1 MKRMIKMGLIL
12 AGIIAVLPDCMAV
25 GVAVPLGVDSTCT
38 SGTGENN
45 AYDWRA
51 FCQLNSGT
59 PRPSVLVR
67 GVGFC
72 ASNTGLT
79 IGDTLETGLTM
90 ESGSNASCFCR
101 MISPWVSQWVFRARY
116 GGTSAESSCHMN
128 CAKQCS
134 NAMMTT
140 STSGYNYTVKSALLN
155 SMNWQYD

>member
-51 FCQLNSGT
+51 LCQLNSGT
-59 PRPSVLVR
+59 VRASVTVR

-79 IGDTLETGLTM
+79 IGDTLETGVTM

-128 CAKQCS
+128 CAKQCY